1 MVSYGL
7 TMVNY
12 QEIGLGMVVVIGSL
26 FTAKPGGEAYI
37 LTNNSAI
44 SQMGIEPANRLG
56 LVWCI
61 CDSYRYS

>member
-37 LTNNSAI
+37 LKNNSAI
-44 SQMGIEPANRLG
+44 SHMGIEPANKLG

-61 CDSYRYS
+61 CDSNRYS